1 MKLVFLGP
9 PGIGKGTQAKI
20 LADQLNLVHLS
31 TGDILREEMKQKT
44 ILGAKAES
52 FITAGKL
59 VPDDLILD
67 MISKKLQQNNEIHG
81 YILDGFPRTVP
92 QAEGLGKMLEMNR
105 QKLDRVVYL
114 SGSEDMLIKR
124 LSSRRTCKDCGA
136 ISNLLFNP
144 PKVEDKCDDCSGEL
158 FHRDDDQPDVIRQ
171 RLNVYKDQTSP
182 LIDYYTKKMLLSE
195 INGEGFIDEITHKIQ
210 SELK

>member
-1 MKLVFLGP
+1 
-9 PGIGKGTQAKI
+9 
-20 LADQLNLVHLS
+20 
-31 TGDILREEMKQKT
+31 
-44 ILGAKAES
+44 
-52 FITAGKL
+52 
-59 VPDDLILD
+59 
-67 MISKKLQQNNEIHG
+67 
-81 YILDGFPRTVP
+81 
-92 QAEGLGKMLEMNR
+92 MLEMNR